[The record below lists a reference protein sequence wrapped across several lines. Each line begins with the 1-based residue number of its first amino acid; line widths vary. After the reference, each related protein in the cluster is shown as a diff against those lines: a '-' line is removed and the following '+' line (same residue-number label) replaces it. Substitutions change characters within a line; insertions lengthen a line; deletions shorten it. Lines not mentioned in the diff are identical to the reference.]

1 MIGRLAV
8 FVLVLLLATNH
19 LFSADVKKKI
29 SESELVSSKFRQW
42 HDILPEDRVYLQT
55 DKPFY
60 SPGETIWYS
69 VFVMDALSMK
79 PSSKSDIVHLELI
92 NPKGSI
98 EKSYV
103 LIAHKGIAKGEFQLS
118 TDAPGGLYTIKAFT
132 NWQKNDPDPAFF
144 TKEIQVQT
152 VMLPRLKMKLEFA
165 KKAYGPSDKVTA
177 DLTIETNENKPLAQT
192 QFTYAVS
199 VDGTRILEKNMSSD
213 AQGKASVQFD
223 LPAALKSTDG
233 LLNVMIPFDG
243 QTESVSRAIPI
254 VLNKIGLAF
263 YPEGGDLVSDI
274 ESVVAFK
281 AKNEF
286 GKGADIE
293 GYIRNRDNKK
303 IVEFRSF
310 HQGMGSFVFTPE
322 NGETYTAVITNPKG
336 IAEIYLLPEILPQ
349 GYVLSVKEVSQKKL
363 DISILSSRDESMC
376 VFAQIRGDEFFS
388 KKLDVKKGN
397 NHLSIPLESAPAG
410 VAQITLLDSK
420 MIERAERLVFV
431 NKHKQLSIVVKSE
444 KERYLPREK
453 VKLTI
458 TATDHTGMRMPGHVA
473 LSVCDDQLLSFAD
486 DKSSTIV
493 SSMLAEAD
501 VKGKIDEPRFYFDSK
516 EPKADKALDLLL
528 LTNGWRRFTWK
539 QILEEPQP
547 QIQYE
552 KELAL
557 VQGTI
562 VDNDDKPVRGASV
575 SIDSTN
581 IKTTTDSTGHF
592 TLRNVALYE
601 PVIMTVKKG
610 DMSEK
615 RQIARYDDDLSITIW
630 KNVPRPMAMKAG
642 GGGVGRKGVAGVG
655 FGGGIDDRPEELEK
669 LKMVLPQFNDAPNI
683 LGQVN
688 ELKKAIDV
696 DKKILVKAPVPLQA
710 KQRPKPLPVLKKKE
724 MQAMKRDM
732 MMADKIMEQDVFE
745 GNENIVYYRA
755 REFAFP
761 DYSKSKEEERTDFR
775 STIYWN
781 GDVVLGN
788 NGSATIE
795 FYTNDAITSFRAVT
809 EGFSDNG
816 DIGRAEKVFYS
827 QIPVSI
833 TAKIPP
839 VAVTNDTM
847 RIPLLIK
854 NNSAAKVDGE
864 LSVTVPAGMK
874 QIGDIGKQHSIN
886 IQESKLIYIT
896 MVSEKVTDSSVFSAS
911 FTANGNSDAFSAP
924 MKIISQGFPVQQS
937 FSGSQLKEDFQ
948 SSIIDV
954 VRGSKK
960 VSLRAYPSV
969 TSDLLAGIESILRE
983 PSGCFEQTSMSS
995 YPNALVLSY
1004 LKASETNDDKLTTRA
1019 TGLLENGYNR
1029 LTSFETKEKGYEWFG
1044 GAPGHEALTAYGLMQ
1059 FNDMSK
1065 VSTVVDKKMIDRTS
1079 EWLLGRRDGKG
1090 GFSRNPRA
1098 LDSYGGA
1105 DEDIT
1110 NTYIVYA
1117 LSEAGRRD
1125 LQKELDNVVTI
1136 AKEKMDPYTLALV
1149 ANALYAYDAYERAEE
1164 IMKLLLPKQDKSGFW
1179 SGIRHSITRS
1189 EGISLKLETTSLV
1202 CLAIMKSK
1210 RPDNLALTNAVKYIV
1225 ASRSGSGGF
1234 GATQSTILCLKAITA
1249 YAQFARKTE
1258 EPGTI
1263 VVLVNGDKVAQ
1274 KSYSA
1279 GEKDAIIID
1288 SLENVIPDGISTIS
1302 VEFRDT
1308 RTVLPYTLAVDYYTW
1323 KPQSSKDCKVSL
1335 DVKSGASKVKV
1346 GQTLRVSTTLTN
1358 LKNEGLPMTMVI
1370 LGLPAGVSAQPWQ
1383 LKELQEKKV
1392 FDFYEINGSSVYF
1405 YYRQMKPLEKRTID
1419 IDCKAETPGEYTS
1432 IASRAY
1438 LYYTNEY
1445 KVWTTIGKLS
1455 IDK

>member
-1 MIGRLAV
+1 MNSRLAV
-8 FVLVLLLATNH
+8 FIVALLIATSQ
-19 LFSADVKKKI
+19 LFSADVKKTI
-29 SESELVSSKFRQW
+29 NDGELISSKFRQW
-42 HDILPEDRVYLQT
+42 NDILPEDRLYIQT

-69 VFVMDALSMK
+69 VFVRDALSLK
-79 PSSKSDIVHLELI
+79 PSLKSDIVHLELI
-92 NPKGSI
+92 NPKGSV
-98 EKSYV
+98 EKTYQ
-103 LIAHKGIAKGEFQLS
+103 LIAHNGIAKGDFDLAA
-118 TDAPGGLYTIKAFT
+118 DAPGGLYTIKAFT
-132 NWQKNDPDPAFF
+132 NWQKNDHDTSFF
-144 TKEIQVQT
+144 TKEIQVQA
-152 VMLPRLKMKLEFA
+152 VMLPRLKMKLEFT

-192 QFTYAVS
+192 QFTYSVS
-199 VDGTRILEKNMSSD
+199 VDGTRILDKTMSSD

-223 LPAALKSTDG
+223 LPADIKSTDG

-254 VLNKIGLAF
+254 VLNKITLAF

-274 ESVVAFK
+274 TSVVAFK
-281 AKNEF
+281 AINEF

-293 GYIRNRDNKK
+293 GYIRNSDNKR
-303 IVEFRSF
+303 IIEFTSF

-322 NGETYTAVITNPKG
+322 NGENYTAVITKPKG
-336 IAEIYLLPEILPQ
+336 ITESYSLPESMPQ
-349 GYVLSVKEVSQKKL
+349 GYVLSVKEVSQEKV
-363 DISILSSRDESMC
+363 DISILSSRDESMFL
-376 VFAQIRGDEFFS
+376 FAQIRGDEFFS

-397 NHLSIPLESAPAG
+397 NQLSISLKTAPVG
-410 VAQITLLDSK
+410 VAQITLFDSK
-420 MIERAERLVFV
+420 MIGRAERLVFV

-444 KERYLPREK
+444 KDRYLPREK

-473 LSVCDDQLLSFAD
+473 LAVCDDQLLSFAD

-493 SSMLAEAD
+493 SSMLTEAD
-501 VKGKIDEPRFYFDSK
+501 VKGKIEEPRFYFDPK
-516 EPKADKALDLLL
+516 EKKADKALDLLL

-539 QILEEPQP
+539 QILQEPLP

-552 KELAL
+552 NERAL
-557 VQGTI
+557 LQGTV
-562 VDNDDKPVRGASV
+562 VDNENKPVRGASV
-575 SIDSTN
+575 LIDSTK
-581 IKTTTDSTGHF
+581 IKTTTDSSGHF
-592 TLRNVALYE
+592 TLRNVDLYE
-601 PVIMTVKKG
+601 PVMMTVKKG
-610 DMSEK
+610 DKSANRRITKYE
-615 RQIARYDDDLSITIW
+615 DELSITLW
-630 KNVPRPMAMKAG
+630 KNIRKPSIMKAEAGAERRRAVALGFVG
-642 GGGVGRKGVAGVG
+642 GM
-655 FGGGIDDRPEELEK
+655 GGIEENDLGV
-669 LKMVLPQFNDAPNI
+669 KMAVPQFNDAPEKGI
-683 LGQVN
+683 MGKVLQ
-688 ELKKAIDV
+688 KPIQV

-710 KQRPKPLPVLKKKE
+710 GKQPKPLPVLKKK
-724 MQAMKRDM
+724 DM
-732 MMADKIMEQDVFE
+732 LLKEQEIMEDEFMEPDDIVDD
-745 GNENIVYYRA
+745 ENVSYYRA
-755 REFAFP
+755 REFSFP
-761 DYSKSKEEERTDFR
+761 DYSKSKEDARTDFR

-781 GDVVLGN
+781 GDVTLGN

-795 FYTNDAITSFRAVT
+795 FFTNDALTSFRAIT

-816 DIGRAEKVFYS
+816 DIGRAESVFHS
-827 QIPVSI
+827 QLPVSV

-839 VAVTNDTM
+839 VIVTNDTIQ
-847 RIPLLIK
+847 IPLLIK

-864 LSVTVPAGMK
+864 LSVSVPAGMK
-874 QIGDIGKQHSIN
+874 MIGNISKQQSIN
-886 IQESKLIYIT
+886 IQESKLMYVT
-896 MVSEKVTDSSVFSAS
+896 LTSEKVMDSSVFSVT
-911 FTANGNSDAFSAP
+911 FIANGNRDAFSAP
-924 MKIISQGFPVQQS
+924 LKIISQGFPVQQS
-937 FSGSQLKEDFQ
+937 FSGGQLKEDFQ

-954 VRGSKK
+954 VKGSKK

-969 TSDLLAGIESILRE
+969 TSDLLAGIESILQE

-1004 LKASETNDDKLTTRA
+1004 LKANDTKDDRLTTKA
-1019 TGLLENGYNR
+1019 TGLLETGYNR

-1065 VSTVVDKKMIDRTS
+1065 VSSLVDRKMVDRTS

-1090 GFSRNPRA
+1090 GFSRNPQA

-1110 NTYIVYA
+1110 NAYIVYA

-1125 LQKELDNVVTI
+1125 LQKELDNAVTV
-1136 AKEKMDPYTLALV
+1136 AMEKKDPYTLALV
-1149 ANALYAYDAYERAEE
+1149 ANALYAYDAHGRAEE
-1164 IMKLLLPKQDKSGFW
+1164 IMKMLLSKQDNSGCW
-1179 SGIRHSITRS
+1179 SGTRHSITRS

-1202 CLAIMKSK
+1202 CLAIMRSK
-1210 RPDNLALTNAVKYIV
+1210 KPDNVALANAIEFIV
-1225 ASRSGSGGF
+1225 ASRSGHGGF
-1234 GATQSTILCLKAITA
+1234 GATQSTILCLKALTA

-1258 EPGTI
+1258 ESGTI
-1263 VVLVNGDKVAQ
+1263 VVFVNGDKVAQ
-1274 KSYSA
+1274 KSYAA

-1288 SLENVIPDGISTIS
+1288 SLEQAIPDGISTIS

-1308 RTVLPYTLAVDYYTW
+1308 KTVLPYTLAVDYYTS
-1323 KPQSSKDCKVSL
+1323 KPQSSKECKVSL
-1335 DVKSGASKVKV
+1335 DVKSGIPKVKV

-1392 FDFYEINGSSVYF
+1392 FDFYEISGSSVYF

-1432 IASRAY
+1432 VASRAY

-1445 KVWTTIGKLS
+1445 KVWTSIGKLS